1 MSSSKDLYKGIFLHA
16 IIVRETIIVKGTL
29 MQIWK
34 SPYMFV
40 LIQKKYPENLA
51 LLVLRILE
59 LYTRK
64 VCKLFVYKYTETIEY
79 VKN

>member
-1 MSSSKDLYKGIFLHA
+1 MEI
-16 IIVRETIIVKGTL
+16 KGTL
-29 MQIWK
+29 MQIWR

-40 LIQKKYPENLA
+40 LIQKWHPENFAFLILGILA
-51 LLVLRILE
+51 

-64 VCKLFVYKYTETIEY
+64 VREMFVYKHTEANEY

>member
-1 MSSSKDLYKGIFLHA
+1 
-16 IIVRETIIVKGTL
+16 

-40 LIQKKYPENLA
+40 LMQKHNSENFQFWILG
-51 LLVLRILE
+51 ILE

-64 VCKLFVYKYTETIEY
+64 VCKVFVYKHAETIEY
-79 VKN
+79 IKN